1 MEQSEGLERFVA
13 AQNGV
18 YQEAFA
24 ELLRGRK
31 ESHWMWFIF
40 PQIAGLGTTAMSQ
53 RFAIRSADE
62 ARRYLAHSLLG
73 TRLLTCTAAVLE
85 HRDRSAKEILGTV
98 DAMKFRS
105 SMTLFD
111 GASNRIEPIFAEALA
126 VFYDGAPDER
136 TLALLD

>member
-13 AQNGV
+13 AQDGV

-40 PQIAGLGTTAMSQ
+40 PQVAGLGTTPMSQ
-53 RFAIRSADE
+53 RYAIRSADE

-73 TRLLTCTAAVLE
+73 TRLITCTAAVLE
-85 HRDRSAKEILGTV
+85 HRENSAEEIFGTV

-111 GASNRIEPIFAEALA
+111 AAGHGSEPIFGEALA
-126 VFYDGAPDER
+126 AFYDGARDAR

>member
-1 MEQSEGLERFVA
+1 MERDEGLERFVD
-13 AQNGV
+13 AQEGV
-18 YQEAFA
+18 YQQAVA

-40 PQIAGLGTTAMSQ
+40 PQVAGLGSTPMSQ
-53 RFAIRSADE
+53 RYAIRSADE

-85 HRDRSAKEILGTV
+85 HRDRSAEEILGSV

-111 GASNRIEPIFAEALA
+111 AASHGIEPIFAEALA
-126 VFYDGAPDER
+126 VF
-136 TLALLD
+136 